1 MAFVRGTISKMK
13 TNDSI
18 FSSRQLLYSIYTGKN
33 ECFSNYKKKE
43 KKSEVGEFSATA
55 VYSRTS

>member
-18 FSSRQLLYSIYTGKN
+18 FSSRQLLYSIYTGKKMN
-33 ECFSNYKKKE
+33 VFPITKKTP
-43 KKSEVGEFSATA
+43 KSEVGEFSPTG
-55 VYSRTS
+55 VYSHTS